1 MNKCV
6 FPTIIIHVNITNQS
20 PNQTSAHFM
29 CNSNFSV
36 IFLMLLTFCYV
47 LFNSIQALEYI
58 AKSTISQLLVIDVL

>member
-1 MNKCV
+1 MNKCF
-6 FPTIIIHVNITNQS
+6 FPTIILHVNITNQS

-36 IFLMLLTFCYV
+36 IFLMLFTFCSV

-58 AKSTISQLLVIDVL
+58 AKSTIRQFLLIGVL